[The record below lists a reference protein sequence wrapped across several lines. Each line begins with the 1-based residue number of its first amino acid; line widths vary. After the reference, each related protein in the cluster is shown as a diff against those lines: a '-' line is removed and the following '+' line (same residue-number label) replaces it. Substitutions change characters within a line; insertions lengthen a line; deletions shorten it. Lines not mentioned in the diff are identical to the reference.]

1 MFLRCGT
8 VAEQW
13 LARVSFQM
21 CLLLGWDALE
31 RQRHLQVQS
40 SLLYSG
46 AYFALS
52 SWIADEEGAHA
63 GSYVLCFNAWVL
75 ASAVRVVCSLSASMP
90 FPWGTAHKISF
101 IPSLPTQHTAS
112 AEMQVQVCE
121 CKR

>member
-1 MFLRCGT
+1 M
-8 VAEQW
+8 
-13 LARVSFQM
+13 
-21 CLLLGWDALE
+21 
-31 RQRHLQVQS
+31 QS
-40 SLLYSG
+40 SGLLVSVSKCVSCWAGMLWRGKDTCRYRVLLYSG